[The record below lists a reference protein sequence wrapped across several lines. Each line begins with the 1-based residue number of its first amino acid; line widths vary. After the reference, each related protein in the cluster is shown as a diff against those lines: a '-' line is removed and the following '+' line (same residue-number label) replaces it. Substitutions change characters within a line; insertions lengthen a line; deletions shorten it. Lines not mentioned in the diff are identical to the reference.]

1 VTRHQ
6 NQRKSE
12 DANKKPTWQTRAS
25 LGLFAKGFCM
35 GASDV
40 VPGVSGG
47 TMALILGIYEELIQ
61 SIKAFDRALLRLVL
75 QGRFRQALKAAPLAF
90 IIPLGTGILTAIF
103 TLAKG
108 LSWLLENQPVAIW
121 SFFFG
126 LVMASAIMVGRRIDE
141 WKLFTYFSLFI
152 SAAGAYVLVAL
163 VPVNTPETLPFIFLC
178 GSIAICAMILP
189 GISGSFILVLLG
201 KYHFILDA
209 VGRLD
214 ILVLSVFTAG
224 TATGIMLFVRLLNW
238 LLKRYYQVTMAALTG
253 LMIGSLRK
261 IWPWKSMTMMAL
273 DGAENSAIMVNIL
286 PQQLNIEVLI
296 AIALALFGGIIVLLL
311 QRLVKQ

>member
-1 VTRHQ
+1 MTRHQ

-12 DANKKPTWQTRAS
+12 DANKKPTWQTRTS

-61 SIKAFDRALLRLVL
+61 SIKAFDGALLRLVL
-75 QGRFRQALKAAPLAF
+75 QGRFRQALKSAPLAF
-90 IIPLGTGILTAIF
+90 IIPLGIGILTAIF

-141 WKLFTYFSLFI
+141 WKLFTYISLFI
-152 SAAGAYVLVAL
+152 SAAGAYMLVAL

-189 GISGSFILVLLG
+189 GISGSFILVLMG

-238 LLKRYYQVTMAALTG
+238 LLKRYYQITMAALTG

-261 IWPWKSMTMMAL
+261 IWPWKSMTTMVL
-273 DGAENSAIMVNIL
+273 DGTENSAIMVNIL

-296 AIALALFGGIIVLLL
+296 AIALALFGGLIVLML
-311 QRLVKQ
+311 QRLAE